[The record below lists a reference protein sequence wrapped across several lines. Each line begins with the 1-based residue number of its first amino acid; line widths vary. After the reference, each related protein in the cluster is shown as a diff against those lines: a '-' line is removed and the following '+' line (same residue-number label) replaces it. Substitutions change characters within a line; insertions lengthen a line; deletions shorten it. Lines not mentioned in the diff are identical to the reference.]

1 MGRKKKNLM
10 EIQESLL
17 RLAAKETDDGFEAL
31 KALVWA
37 SVDMAEI
44 ALEQIKSRLGT
55 DKPFVMFMGKL
66 TPSREIESVT
76 PEHFLRTV
84 VELGIEIR
92 RKYQEEEGSKEA

>member
-1 MGRKKKNLM
+1 MGRKQKDLM

-44 ALEQIKSRLGT
+44 ALEQIKQRLDM

-66 TPSREIESVT
+66 VPRKEIDAVT
-76 PEHFLRTV
+76 PEQFLRTV

-92 RKYQEEEGSKEA
+92 NRHREEHHD